1 MTVKPVVFSDIDV
14 CKIEEDIVTSANL
27 IFYKGYVDDTYVQR
41 TKYETDKLFIDL
53 NSYREKIR
61 LMIEIISKKFLDTE
75 IICPDQGIK
84 T

>member
-1 MTVKPVVFSDIDV
+1 MYVKS
-14 CKIEEDIVTSANL
+14 SANP
-27 IFYKGYVDDTYVQR
+27 IFYKGYMDGTYVQR

-53 NSYREKIR
+53 NSYLEKIR

-84 T
+84 K